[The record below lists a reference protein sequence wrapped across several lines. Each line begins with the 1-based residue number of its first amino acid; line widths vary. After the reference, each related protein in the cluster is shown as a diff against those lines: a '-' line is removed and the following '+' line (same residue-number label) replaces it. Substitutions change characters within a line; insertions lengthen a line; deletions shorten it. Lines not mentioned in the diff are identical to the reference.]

1 MSQTQVWNRRKLISE
16 LRKISIEGK
25 DAFFKPSEDFD
36 GNDGGI
42 WTGGEGNPSLMDNFT
57 DDEGKTYSC
66 EMGMFDYQYEYN
78 PRSIYTDFGV
88 HPKVQAILDEAGWFA
103 EWHDGGTMF
112 LWKA

>member
-25 DAFFKPSEDFD
+25 NAFFEPSEDFD
-36 GNDGGI
+36 GNTGGI
-42 WTGGEGNPSLMDNFT
+42 WPGGEGEPSVMDIYT
-57 DDEGKTYSC
+57 DDEGKTHSM
-66 EMGMFDYQYEYN
+66 ELGMFSYQYEYN
-78 PRSIYTDFGV
+78 PHSIYNDFGV
-88 HPKVQAILDEAGWFA
+88 LPVVQKILDEAGWFA